1 MKKRLLAVLMV
12 VLAVVLVFTGCGT
25 PAANSSESAEA
36 SAPAAEE
43 SSEASTAD
51 SPEPAGDA
59 AEDGEFTALVLPK
72 MIGIP
77 IFDAFEA
84 GAVKAMEDY
93 GINVIYTG
101 PTTADA
107 VEQVKILE
115 DYLNKGI
122 DCVVVAPN
130 DPAAFTPVLKKAK
143 EQGVTVVDWD
153 SYAEEGIA
161 DLSCRQLNDEEF
173 GKAIW
178 DGLAEAMGEEGEYA
192 IITGGLSAENLN
204 TWIAAGTTYAEEK
217 YPNLKLVTD
226 PVPCDEKQQ
235 QAYTK
240 AQELIQAYPDL
251 KGIVGISTPA
261 PIGAAQAVQ
270 EKGLQDKIAVVGTVC
285 PNDAKP
291 FLEDGSLDS
300 GYLYDP
306 TGFMNA
312 TVYLAWQKALGK
324 EITDQMEI
332 PNTGEKVTVEGSD
345 VTYAPPLKFTK
356 DNVNDYNF

>member
-1 MKKRLLAVLMV
+1 MKKRLFVVMML
-12 VLAVVLVFTGCGT
+12 VLAFALVFTSCT
-25 PAANSSESAEA
+25 
-36 SAPAAEE
+36 SAPAEPSKE
-43 SSEASTAD
+43 
-51 SPEPAGDA
+51 PGGEPASAAPSADAPQSQPGGD
-59 AEDGEFTALVLPK
+59 DKFTVLVLPK

-84 GAVKAMEDY
+84 GAVQAKEDF
-93 GINVIYTG
+93 GIDVIYTG

-115 DYLNKGI
+115 DYINKGI
-122 DCVVVAPN
+122 DCVAVAPN
-130 DPAAFTPVLKKAK
+130 DPAAFTPVLQKAK
-143 EQGVTVVDWD
+143 EAGITVVDWD
-153 SYAEEGIA
+153 SYAEEGLA
-161 DLSCRQLNDEEF
+161 DLSCRQMNDQDF

-192 IITGGLSAENLN
+192 IITGALSAENLN
-204 TWIAAGTTYAEEK
+204 TWIEAGKTYAAEK

-226 PVPCDEKQQ
+226 PIPCDEKQQ

-240 AQELIQAYPDL
+240 AQELIKSYPNL

-291 FLEDGSLDS
+291 FLADGSLDS

-312 TVYLAWQKALGK
+312 TVYLAWQKAQGK

-332 PNTGEKVTVEGSD
+332 PNTKEKVTVSGKD
-345 VTYAPPLKFTK
+345 VTYAPPMKFTK
-356 DNVNDYNF
+356 DNVNDYDF

>member
-1 MKKRLLAVLMV
+1 MKRKLLVVMMF
-12 VLAVVLVFTGCGT
+12 VLAFALVFTSC
-25 PAANSSESAEA
+25 
-36 SAPAAEE
+36 APAAVQSEDPAE
-43 SSEASTAD
+43 SAAAPVSEDPGTSQAASD
-51 SPEPAGDA
+51 D
-59 AEDGEFTALVLPK
+59 EFTVLVLPK

-84 GAVKAMEDY
+84 GAVQAMEDF

-107 VEQVKILE
+107 VEQVRILE
-115 DYLNKGI
+115 DYINKGI
-122 DCVVVAPN
+122 DCVAVAPN
-130 DPAAFTPVLKKAK
+130 DPAAFTPVLQKAK
-143 EQGVTVVDWD
+143 EAGITVVDWD
-153 SYAEEGIA
+153 TYAEEGIA
-161 DLSCRQLNDEEF
+161 DLSCRQMDDEEF

-204 TWIAAGTTYAEEK
+204 AWIEAGTSYAAEK

-226 PVPCDEKQQ
+226 PIPCDEQQQ

-240 AQELIQAYPDL
+240 AQELIASYPELD
-251 KGIVGISTPA
+251 GIVGISTPA

-291 FLEDGSLDS
+291 FMEDGSLDS

-312 TVYLAWQKALGK
+312 TVYLAWQKSLGN

-332 PNTGEKVTVEGSD
+332 PNTGETVTVDGTD

-356 DNVNDYNF
+356 ENINDYDF